1 MEDQRSREA
10 LNHVR
15 EVFEELS
22 FPSADRL
29 LRALK
34 QRGIPAQ
41 AKDVKAL
48 VQEESSR
55 QVQAPAPLLKGKIAA
70 KHLHELWF
78 ADLIDFTQ
86 TPTKSAKYILVV
98 QDVFSRMIWTEPHTQ
113 QDA

>member
-1 MEDQRSREA
+1 MDDR
-10 LNHVR
+10 VR
-15 EVFEELS
+15 EVFEELN

-41 AKDVKAL
+41 AKDVKAF
-48 VQEESSR
+48 VQKESSR
-55 QVQAPAPLLKGKIAA
+55 QVQAPAPLFKGKISA